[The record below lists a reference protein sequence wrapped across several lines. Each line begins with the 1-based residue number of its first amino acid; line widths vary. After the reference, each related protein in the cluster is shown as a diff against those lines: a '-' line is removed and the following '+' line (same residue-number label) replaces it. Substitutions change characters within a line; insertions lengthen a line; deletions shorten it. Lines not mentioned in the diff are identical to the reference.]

1 MYFIS
6 WLITDN
12 ISENNGFM
20 YRQSPAVAILAS
32 CWSCSKLCL
41 FPISAMLKVPD
52 GTFSW
57 NGLNHW
63 RNVPTSTWSEA
74 HGHLS
79 S

>member
-1 MYFIS
+1 MFGQN
-6 WLITDN
+6 ITR
-12 ISENNGFM
+12 S
-20 YRQSPAVAILAS
+20 
-32 CWSCSKLCL
+32 
-41 FPISAMLKVPD
+41 ISAMLKVPD
-52 GTFSW
+52 GTLAG